1 MSSPAHLQPRPKR
14 SRWIF
19 LPILLL
25 AVVGVVVGLIVSSGG
40 GSPKP
45 GAVSTTTVAK
55 NGGSGSTT
63 ATPTSGT
70 TPTTGTAPATTTGAG
85 TTSSTSSVTSPTT
98 TTTPSSTPTTMV
110 TVTEVTLVYTVQPGD
125 NLWTIATWFRLHGYQ
140 GLYAWNMA
148 EIGTNPN
155 LILPG
160 YTLVCPLPANDVAA
174 LHLPASVMSH
184 IVIKNTA

>member
-98 TTTPSSTPTTMV
+98 TTPSSTPTTMV
-110 TVTEVTLVYTVQPGD
+110 TVTQVTLVYTVQPGD